1 MYLKEECRHEDQS
14 ELQYRNDCR
23 PGETNYIVNANTPGR
38 EDVCIDHINLRVVI
52 LRV

>member
-1 MYLKEECRHEDQS
+1 MYSKEECRHEGQS

-23 PGETNYIVNANTPGR
+23 PGETNCIVNANTPGR